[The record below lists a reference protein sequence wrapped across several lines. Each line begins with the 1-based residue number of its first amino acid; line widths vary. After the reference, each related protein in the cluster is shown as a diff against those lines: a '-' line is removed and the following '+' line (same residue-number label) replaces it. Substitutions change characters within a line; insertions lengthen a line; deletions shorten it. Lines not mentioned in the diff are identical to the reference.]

1 MSFRVYRLACVEGE
15 MMLDPASCH
24 ADADAGHRGLSRK
37 AVREILL
44 LEKLLK
50 VPKCVLLPIQSKMPK
65 IDT

>member
-1 MSFRVYRLACVEGE
+1 

-50 VPKCVLLPIQSKMPK
+50 LPKCVLLPIQSKMPK